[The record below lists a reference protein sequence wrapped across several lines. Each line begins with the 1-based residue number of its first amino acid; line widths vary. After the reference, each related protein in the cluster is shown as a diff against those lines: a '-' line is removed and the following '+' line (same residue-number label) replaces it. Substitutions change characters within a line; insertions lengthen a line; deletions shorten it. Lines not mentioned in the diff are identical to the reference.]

1 MTNADKFIQKFPN
14 LENGGHKCKP
24 FVMDWDL
31 CGHPQQMVVN
41 RIYVFERSNGKTK
54 IEFMGYWTKNNSRM
68 DLTVNQFKSFGK
80 ILDKVVI
87 EG

>member
-31 CGHPQQMVVN
+31 CGHPQP
-41 RIYVFERSNGKTK
+41 
-54 IEFMGYWTKNNSRM
+54 
-68 DLTVNQFKSFGK
+68 LA
-80 ILDKVVI
+80 
-87 EG
+87 

>member
-31 CGHPQQMVVN
+31 CGHPQPLEEN
-41 RIYVFERSNGKTK
+41 EDIIK
-54 IEFMGYWTKNNSRM
+54 
-68 DLTVNQFKSFGK
+68 GK
-80 ILDKVVI
+80 IFI
-87 EG
+87 I